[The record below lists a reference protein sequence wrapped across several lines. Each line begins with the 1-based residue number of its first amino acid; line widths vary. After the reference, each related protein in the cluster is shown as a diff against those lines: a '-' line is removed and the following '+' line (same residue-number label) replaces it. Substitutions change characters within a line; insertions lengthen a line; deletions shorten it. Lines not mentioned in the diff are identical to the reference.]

1 MIFFSLKNV
10 LDFLILIF
18 ISNPISVKRNSLLS
32 FNLLNMWLM
41 VSFPEYFVFG
51 LNLFSKS
58 GFKRRLNFSHHVKLT
73 EFEKW
78 NSKKIEF
85 WRVY

>member
-41 VSFPEYFVFG
+41 VSFSEYFVFG
-51 LNLFSKS
+51 LNLFSKLVL
-58 GFKRRLNFSHHVKLT
+58 K
-73 EFEKW
+73 ED
-78 NSKKIEF
+78 
-85 WRVY
+85 